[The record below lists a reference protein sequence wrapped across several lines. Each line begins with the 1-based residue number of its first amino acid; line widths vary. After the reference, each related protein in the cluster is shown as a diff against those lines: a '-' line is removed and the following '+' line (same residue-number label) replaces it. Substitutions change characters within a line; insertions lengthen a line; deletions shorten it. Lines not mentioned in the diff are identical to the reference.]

1 MPFATTSITVRSLD
15 AQTWELVEPLVYRG
29 NRQEFVVPAG
39 FRTDLATVPRVV
51 VWLIARSGRY
61 TRAAVLHDWLVTEG
75 IRSGAVSPREADGL
89 FRRVMRELG
98 VPVLRRWLMWT
109 GVRWGAL
116 TDPRRRPGWWH
127 SAPGV
132 LVISLVAA
140 PLVVPP
146 ALFIVPALAVYAL
159 AEGVVTAF
167 ARLVG
172 RPSGAARPAGLD
184 HAAGHD

>member
-1 MPFATTSITVRSLD
+1 MPFATPSLTLRSVD
-15 AQTWELVEPLVYRG
+15 ANTWELVEPLGYRG
-29 NRQEFVVPAG
+29 RWQEFVVPAG

-51 VWLIARSGRY
+51 VWLIARTGRY

-75 IRSGAVSPREADGL
+75 IRSAAVTSREADGL

-116 TDPRRRPGWWH
+116 TDPLRRTGWGH

-132 LVISLVAA
+132 LAISLLAA
-140 PLVVPP
+140 PLVLPP
-146 ALFIVPALAVYAL
+146 ALLIVPALAVYAV
-159 AEGVVTAF
+159 AE
-167 ARLVG
+167 RLVSLVV
-172 RPSGAARPAGLD
+172 PAGAARPAGLH